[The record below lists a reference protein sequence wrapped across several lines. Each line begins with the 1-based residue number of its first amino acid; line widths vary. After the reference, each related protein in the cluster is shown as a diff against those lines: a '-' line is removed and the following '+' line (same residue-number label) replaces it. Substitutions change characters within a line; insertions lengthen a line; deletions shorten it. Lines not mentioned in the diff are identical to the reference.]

1 MYSRGQVLLCICYE
15 QFKFNCKH
23 HINEIVNRSLDFTCI
38 NIRLRQEFVNF
49 ISAALLVSYV
59 PLWDGKGKWQKILVF
74 QVGMWKLKLV
84 LTNNFLSSKQNIYAK
99 WKLCKMT
106 QFSCNSFLFPS
117 SEYLFKNR
125 DKNATLTQSM

>member
-1 MYSRGQVLLCICYE
+1 MHSRGQVLLRIYYE

-49 ISAALLVSYV
+49 ISATLLVSYV

-74 QVGMWKLKLV
+74 QVGGWKLKLA
-84 LTNNFLSSKQNIYAK
+84 LTNFLSSKQNIYAK
-99 WKLCKMT
+99 SKLCKMT
-106 QFSCNSFLFPS
+106 QFSCNSLLFPS
-117 SEYLFKNR
+117 SEYLFKVR
-125 DKNATLTQSM
+125 DKNTTLTWSM